1 MHPLHHDRLPR
12 MAKNH
17 QERSH
22 TSNSD
27 ATYTLGRTSHETTRL
42 IEQSRIYGESTHR
55 LCKRAGITDGMRV
68 LEIGSGAGDV
78 ALTLAERVG
87 PTGQIVGV
95 DINAEILNAARQ
107 RATDAGT
114 RNVEFIVGDART
126 LTFSEKFDAIVG
138 RFVLMYMSDPGEA
151 FATLMTHLKPGGI
164 AAFQEPE
171 YTLYPAFLH
180 PDTPLMNQLITWIL
194 DVFAHSGAHLN
205 MGIGLY
211 QAFVNAGLPP
221 PMMHLESPIGA
232 EKTWAGYRY
241 MATIFQSLLPLL
253 EKYGLAT
260 AEQVGVDTLAA
271 RIRQE
276 VLTSKRPFFLPLHVT
291 AHATLPIYSET

>member
-1 MHPLHHDRLPR
+1 
-12 MAKNH
+12 MAKN
-17 QERSH
+17 SSNNLN
-22 TSNSD
+22 TSNRD

-42 IEQSRIYGESTHR
+42 IEQSRIYGESTKR
-55 LCKRAGITDGMRV
+55 LCKRAGIIDGMCV

-78 ALTLAERVG
+78 ALMLAERVG
-87 PTGQIVGV
+87 PTGQVVGV
-95 DINAEILNAARQ
+95 DINTEILDTARQ
-107 RATDAGT
+107 RATDAGLQ
-114 RNVEFIVGDART
+114 NVEFIAGDARD
-126 LTFSEKFDAIVG
+126 LGFSDKFDAVVG
-138 RFVLMYMSDPGEA
+138 RFVLMYMANPSEA
-151 FATLMTHLKPGGI
+151 FAKLIAHLKPGGI

-194 DVFAHSGAHLN
+194 DVFKHSGAHLD

-211 QAFVNAGLPP
+211 QTFVNAGLPP
-221 PMMHLESPIGA
+221 PTMHLESPIGA
-232 EKTWAGYRY
+232 AKTWAGYRY

-253 EKYGLAT
+253 EKYDLAT

-276 VLTSKRPFFLPLHVT
+276 VIASKRPFFLPLHVT
-291 AHATLPIYSET
+291 AYSTLPV

>member
-1 MHPLHHDRLPR
+1 MVKDH
-12 MAKNH
+12 AKNLH
-17 QERSH
+17 AL
-22 TSNSD
+22 NND

-55 LCKRAGITDGMRV
+55 LCRRAGIIDGMRV

-78 ALTLAERVG
+78 ALTLAELVG
-87 PTGQIVGV
+87 PTGKVVGV
-95 DINAEILNAARQ
+95 DVNADILDTARQ
-107 RATDAGT
+107 RAIDAGMQ
-114 RNVEFIVGDART
+114 NVEFIASDARD
-126 LTFSEKFDAIVG
+126 LVFSDKFDAIIG
-138 RFVLMYMSDPGEA
+138 RFVLMYMADPREA
-151 FATLMTHLKPGGI
+151 FATLIMHLKPGGI

-194 DVFAHSGAHLN
+194 DVFKHSGAHLD

-211 QAFVNAGLPP
+211 QTFVDTGLPP
-221 PMMHLESPIGA
+221 PTMHLESPIGA

-253 EKYGLAT
+253 EKYELAT
-260 AEQVGVDTLAA
+260 AEQVDVNTLAA

-276 VLTSKRPFFLPLHVT
+276 VITSKRPFFLPLHVT
-291 AHATLPIYSET
+291 AHATLPT

>member
-1 MHPLHHDRLPR
+1 MAQDR
-12 MAKNH
+12 AKNLH
-17 QERSH
+17 A
-22 TSNSD
+22 SNSD

-55 LCKRAGITDGMRV
+55 LCERAGISEGMRV

-78 ALTLAERVG
+78 ALMLAERVG
-87 PTGQIVGV
+87 PRGQVVGV
-95 DINAEILNAARQ
+95 DVNAEILDTARQ
-107 RATDAGT
+107 RATDAGMQ
-114 RNVEFIVGDART
+114 NLEFIAGDART
-126 LTFSEKFDAIVG
+126 FAFSEKFDAVVG
-138 RFVLMYMSDPGEA
+138 RFVLMYMADPGEA
-151 FATLMTHLKPGGI
+151 FATLIAHLKPGGI

-171 YTLYPAFLH
+171 YTLYPAFRH

-194 DVFAHSGAHLN
+194 GVFAHSGAHLDK
-205 MGIGLY
+205 GIGLY
-211 QAFVNAGLPP
+211 QIFVDAGLPP
-221 PMMHLESPIGA
+221 PTMHLESPIGA

-260 AEQVGVDTLAA
+260 AEQVGAETLAA

-276 VLTSKRPFFLPLHVT
+276 VIASKRPFFLPLHVT
-291 AHATLPIYSET
+291 AYATLPT